1 MIILTY
7 VIFEVK
13 SDDVGKINKVVKDD
27 LVSRQSILTRDSS
40 SLGLDRDASYLKI
53 EGSTDGIKRAE
64 ELAKEQEFKKL
75 NKKKAEQINKQ
86 IEEQEDSA
94 ASGMGMIFD

>member
-1 MIILTY
+1 MTY

-13 SDDVGKINKVVKDD
+13 SDEVGKINKLTKDD

-40 SLGLDRDASYLKI
+40 SLNMKGEFSYIKV
-53 EGSTDGIKRAE
+53 EGSDNGIKRAE
-64 ELAKEQEFKKL
+64 ELAKELELKKL
-75 NKKKAEQINKQ
+75 NVKKAKEINDK
-86 IEEQEDSA
+86 ILEQEDSA

>member
-1 MIILTY
+1 MAY

-13 SDDVGKINKVVKDD
+13 PDDIGRINQLIKDD

-40 SLGLDRDASYLKI
+40 SLDLKGDASYVKV
-53 EGSTDGIKRAE
+53 EGSSQGLKQAE
-64 ELAKEQEFKKL
+64 KLAKEFKFKKL
-75 NKKKAEQINKQ
+75 DKKKAEEINKK
-86 IEEQEDSA
+86 IEAQEDSA

>member
-1 MIILTY
+1 VVC

-13 SDDVGKINKVVKDD
+13 SEDAGKINKITKDD

-40 SLGLDRDASYLKI
+40 SLNIDGEVLFVKI
-53 EGSTDGIKRAE
+53 EGSEAGIKRAE
-64 ELAKEQEFKKL
+64 ELAKELNFKKL
-75 NKKKAEQINKQ
+75 DEKKTKEINDK
-86 IEEQEDSA
+86 IIEQEDSA

>member
-1 MIILTY
+1 LTY

-13 SDDVGKINKVVKDD
+13 SEDIGKINTLTKDD

-40 SLGLDRDASYLKI
+40 SLDLDGDVSYVKI
-53 EGSTDGIKRAE
+53 EGSAEGIKRATA
-64 ELAKEQEFKKL
+64 LAKELKFKKL
-75 NKKKAEQINKQ
+75 VQKKAKSIDEKIK
-86 IEEQEDSA
+86 EQEDSA

>member
-1 MIILTY
+1 VTF

-13 SDDVGKINKVVKDD
+13 SEDAGKINKLIKDD
-27 LVSRQSILTRDSS
+27 LVSRQSVLTRDSS
-40 SLGLDRDASYLKI
+40 SLNIDGDVSFVKI
-53 EGSTDGIKRAE
+53 EGSDDGIKRAE
-64 ELAKEQEFKKL
+64 ELAKELGMKKL
-75 NKKKAEQINKQ
+75 DNKKAKEINEK

>member
-1 MIILTY
+1 MTY
-7 VIFEVK
+7 IIFEVK
-13 SDDVGKINKVVKDD
+13 SENVGEIDKMIRDD

-40 SLGLDRDASYLKI
+40 SLDIKENVFYVKI
-53 EGSTDGIKRAE
+53 EGSE
-64 ELAKEQEFKKL
+64 EGLKKAKKLAKELEFKKL
-75 NKKKAEQINKQ
+75 GKKKAEEINKK

>member
-1 MIILTY
+1 VAF

-13 SDDVGKINKVVKDD
+13 SEDAGKINKLIKDD
-27 LVSRQSILTRDSS
+27 LVSRQSVLTRDSS
-40 SLGLDRDASYLKI
+40 SLNIDGDVSFVKI
-53 EGSTDGIKRAE
+53 EGSEDGLKRAK
-64 ELAKEQEFKKL
+64 ELAKELGMKKL
-75 NKKKAEQINKQ
+75 TDKEAKEINEK

>member
-1 MIILTY
+1 VTY

-13 SDDVGKINKVVKDD
+13 SDEVGKINKLTKDD

-40 SLGLDRDASYLKI
+40 SLNMDGEFSYVKV
-53 EGSTDGIKRAE
+53 EGSDDGIKRAE
-64 ELAKEQEFKKL
+64 ELAKELELKKL
-75 NKKKAEQINKQ
+75 NEKKAKEINEK
-86 IEEQEDSA
+86 ILEQEDSA